1 MKGSR
6 KGRTNMGKF
15 PQTDFSFSKALVLYG
30 SVFFYAT
37 I

>member
-1 MKGSR
+1 M
-6 KGRTNMGKF
+6 NMGKF
-15 PQTDFSFSKALVLYG
+15 SQTDFSFSKALVLYT